1 MNLICISKKFTRTL
15 ILTFLITLPIEVY
28 ATSTYQLANVHSTS
42 INLALGKSTTQSST
56 RYSTSAS
63 GKAVDGNTSGDFFD
77 GKFSVT
83 HTYKDQ
89 GAWWQVDLGA
99 IKTMNQIIIY
109 NRTDCCKDRLS
120 QYRVTVS
127 IDPTHNNKTYQKDFH
142 SAPDPVTTIDLGI
155 GGVDGRYVKI
165 QLLNKNPSVLSLA
178 EVKVMGLYEEDS
190 GIIHDNNKNLAL
202 GKSTTQSSTRY
213 STSASGKAVDGNTS
227 GDFFDGK
234 FSVTHT
240 YKDQGAWWQVDLGAI
255 KTINQIIIYN
265 RTDCCKDRLSQYRI
279 TVSIDPTYNKTYQ
292 KDFHSVP
299 DPVAT
304 IDLGIKGIEGRYVK
318 IQLLNK
324 EPSVLSLA
332 EVKVMGLDKKDSNI
346 INIYDNSKNL
356 ALGKSTTQSST
367 HNADSASGKAVDG
380 YTDGNFFGNKFSV
393 THTNKDQGAWWQVDL
408 GAIKTINQINIY
420 NRTDCC
426 MDRLSQYRV
435 IISINPNIKTYQKDF
450 HSAPNPTATIDLGI
464 EGIEGRYV
472 KIQLLNK
479 DYLSLAE
486 VEVMGLDEEEDSGIN
501 IYDNSKNLALGKST
515 TQSSTYSHP
524 TSPTSDKAVDGNT
537 SGKFSDASTTQT
549 NKEQGAWWQVDL
561 GAIKTI
567 NQINIYNRTDCC
579 MDRLSQYRVT
589 ISIDSTRNNETYQR
603 DFYSTPDP
611 RAIIDLGELGIEG
624 RYVKI
629 QLLNNDYLSLAEVQ
643 VLGES
648 KLEAIGGNRQINVSW
663 SAFASKN
670 YNLYYAQQSFEK
682 LNGQIDNYA
691 ALKGGTLIPN
701 VGAHKCPS
709 ASMCDY
715 DYTITHLSNNVKY
728 YIVITPI
735 STPHSEEGAM
745 SRQASATPR
754 AGLGVLNDTG
764 ITFSGGNK
772 IGWTEETHGRPG
784 NNKVCISNIKNKQ
797 DCHQGRDATHN
808 DDSDG
813 HAGFSFTKISNT
825 GIALAANAANWS
837 CVRDEVTGLIW
848 ERKSSR
854 ANSSHEPNLHYV
866 WHLYSWYNTDSKS
879 NGGYAGTEHMT
890 GKSCDRNVQVLGCE
904 IGNTQ
909 AFVKKVNKVGLC
921 GKKDWRLPTIEEL
934 RSIVDYSAAPVID
947 MTYFPSQTTGFFWSS
962 SVFVLNK
969 SLGYRNRPWAINFFD
984 GQGERMDSSV
994 ANGVRLVRF
1003 GE

>member
-56 RYSTSAS
+56 YSHPTSPTS
-63 GKAVDGNTSGDFFD
+63 DKAVDGNTSG
-77 GKFSVT
+77 KFS
-83 HTYKDQ
+83 D
-89 GAWWQVDLGA
+89 A
-99 IKTMNQIIIY
+99 
-109 NRTDCCKDRLS
+109 
-120 QYRVTVS
+120 
-127 IDPTHNNKTYQKDFH
+127 
-142 SAPDPVTTIDLGI
+142 
-155 GGVDGRYVKI
+155 
-165 QLLNKNPSVLSLA
+165 
-178 EVKVMGLYEEDS
+178 
-190 GIIHDNNKNLAL
+190 
-202 GKSTTQSSTRY
+202 STTQTN
-213 STSASGKAVDGNTS
+213 KE
-227 GDFFDGK
+227 
-234 FSVTHT
+234 
-240 YKDQGAWWQVDLGAI
+240 QGAWWQVDLGAI

-524 TSPTSDKAVDGNT
+524 VESM
-537 SGKFSDASTTQT
+537 
-549 NKEQGAWWQVDL
+549 E
-561 GAIKTI
+561 
-567 NQINIYNRTDCC
+567 
-579 MDRLSQYRVT
+579 MVT
-589 ISIDSTRNNETYQR
+589 
-603 DFYSTPDP
+603 
-611 RAIIDLGELGIEG
+611 
-624 RYVKI
+624 
-629 QLLNNDYLSLAEVQ
+629 
-643 VLGES
+643 
-648 KLEAIGGNRQINVSW
+648 
-663 SAFASKN
+663 
-670 YNLYYAQQSFEK
+670 LY
-682 LNGQIDNYA
+682 
-691 ALKGGTLIPN
+691 
-701 VGAHKCPS
+701 
-709 ASMCDY
+709 
-715 DYTITHLSNNVKY
+715 
-728 YIVITPI
+728 
-735 STPHSEEGAM
+735 
-745 SRQASATPR
+745 
-754 AGLGVLNDTG
+754 
-764 ITFSGGNK
+764 
-772 IGWTEETHGRPG
+772 
-784 NNKVCISNIKNKQ
+784 
-797 DCHQGRDATHN
+797 
-808 DDSDG
+808 
-813 HAGFSFTKISNT
+813 
-825 GIALAANAANWS
+825 
-837 CVRDEVTGLIW
+837 
-848 ERKSSR
+848 
-854 ANSSHEPNLHYV
+854 
-866 WHLYSWYNTDSKS
+866 
-879 NGGYAGTEHMT
+879 
-890 GKSCDRNVQVLGCE
+890 
-904 IGNTQ
+904 
-909 AFVKKVNKVGLC
+909 
-921 GKKDWRLPTIEEL
+921 
-934 RSIVDYSAAPVID
+934 
-947 MTYFPSQTTGFFWSS
+947 
-962 SVFVLNK
+962 
-969 SLGYRNRPWAINFFD
+969 
-984 GQGERMDSSV
+984 
-994 ANGVRLVRF
+994 
-1003 GE
+1003 

>member
-63 GKAVDGNTSGDFFD
+63 GKAVDGNTSGNFFD

-142 SAPDPVTTIDLGI
+142 SAPDPVATIDLGI
-155 GGVDGRYVKI
+155 GGIDGRYVKI

-190 GIIHDNNKNLAL
+190 GIIYDNNKNLAL

-213 STSASGKAVDGNTS
+213 STSTSGKAVDGNTS
-227 GDFFDGK
+227 GNFFDGK

-324 EPSVLSLA
+324 DPSVLSLA

-367 HNADSASGKAVDG
+367 RYYSTSASGKAVDG
-380 YTDGNFFGNKFSV
+380 NTSGNFFDGKFSV
-393 THTNKDQGAWWQVDL
+393 THTNKEQAAWWQVDL

-450 HSAPNPTATIDLGI
+450 HSTPNPTATIDLGI

-479 DYLSLAE
+479 EPSVLSLAE

-501 IYDNSKNLALGKST
+501 IYDNSTNLALGKST

-524 TSPTSDKAVDGNT
+524 CNDLINLDTFQATFFNSAI
-537 SGKFSDASTTQT
+537 FSA
-549 NKEQGAWWQVDL
+549 G
-561 GAIKTI
+561 
-567 NQINIYNRTDCC
+567 
-579 MDRLSQYRVT
+579 
-589 ISIDSTRNNETYQR
+589 
-603 DFYSTPDP
+603 
-611 RAIIDLGELGIEG
+611 
-624 RYVKI
+624 
-629 QLLNNDYLSLAEVQ
+629 
-643 VLGES
+643 
-648 KLEAIGGNRQINVSW
+648 
-663 SAFASKN
+663 
-670 YNLYYAQQSFEK
+670 
-682 LNGQIDNYA
+682 
-691 ALKGGTLIPN
+691 
-701 VGAHKCPS
+701 
-709 ASMCDY
+709 
-715 DYTITHLSNNVKY
+715 VKY
-728 YIVITPI
+728 PI
-735 STPHSEEGAM
+735 AE
-745 SRQASATPR
+745 
-754 AGLGVLNDTG
+754 
-764 ITFSGGNK
+764 
-772 IGWTEETHGRPG
+772 
-784 NNKVCISNIKNKQ
+784 
-797 DCHQGRDATHN
+797 
-808 DDSDG
+808 
-813 HAGFSFTKISNT
+813 
-825 GIALAANAANWS
+825 
-837 CVRDEVTGLIW
+837 
-848 ERKSSR
+848 
-854 ANSSHEPNLHYV
+854 
-866 WHLYSWYNTDSKS
+866 
-879 NGGYAGTEHMT
+879 
-890 GKSCDRNVQVLGCE
+890 
-904 IGNTQ
+904 
-909 AFVKKVNKVGLC
+909 
-921 GKKDWRLPTIEEL
+921 
-934 RSIVDYSAAPVID
+934 
-947 MTYFPSQTTGFFWSS
+947 
-962 SVFVLNK
+962 
-969 SLGYRNRPWAINFFD
+969 
-984 GQGERMDSSV
+984 
-994 ANGVRLVRF
+994 
-1003 GE
+1003 